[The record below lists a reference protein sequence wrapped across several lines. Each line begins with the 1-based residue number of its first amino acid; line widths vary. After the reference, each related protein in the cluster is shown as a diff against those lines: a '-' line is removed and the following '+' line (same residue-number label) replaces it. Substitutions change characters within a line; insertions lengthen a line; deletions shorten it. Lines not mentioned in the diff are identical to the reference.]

1 MKIVKISVSKKN
13 VLNNIKNI
21 VSKMKQHR
29 DADKIINI
37 MMKIKKIKKIY
48 TVINIIMN
56 SV

>member
-1 MKIVKISVSKKN
+1 LKIVKISVSKKN